1 MPDHKASSTVPLWND
16 KFRGGKTTYDSYS
29 EWKCWTEGDFGKPA
43 QREIAFYQ
51 KELGTL
57 LDKKGAS
64 KKKVLEIGFG
74 NGPFLGWALSKNYQ
88 IYGSEVQ
95 STLRTKAQKAGVGV
109 VDGPSDLA
117 PASLD
122 AVAAFDV
129 FEHIEYR
136 SLLALCRDIFVALRP
151 DGFLV
156 ARFPNGDSPFGMIY
170 QNGDPTHLTALGQGR
185 VSGLMKHSGFSK
197 YELRAPSEI
206 PSSIKGRIKLQTK
219 NLLRA
224 AYSSFVRSAFLGR
237 DTPSTFTA
245 NYLLVAQKT

>member
-1 MPDHKASSTVPLWND
+1 M
-16 KFRGGKTTYDSYS
+16 TYDSYS
-29 EWKCWTEGDFGKPA
+29 EWKSWTEGDFGKPT
-43 QREIAFYQ
+43 QGEIAFYQ
-51 KELGTL
+51 QELGTL
-57 LDKKGAS
+57 LDEKGAS
-64 KKKVLEIGFG
+64 RKNVLEIGFG

-88 IYGSEVQ
+88 VYGSEVQ
-95 STLRTKAQKAGVGV
+95 DTLKTKAQEAGVGI

-117 PASLD
+117 PGSLD

-129 FEHIEYR
+129 FEHIEYQ
-136 SLLALCRDIFVALRP
+136 SLLALCRDIFVDLRP
-151 DGFLV
+151 GGILV

-185 VSGLMKHSGFSK
+185 VSGLMKLSGFSK

-206 PSSIKGRIKLQTK
+206 PFSIKGRIKLHTK
-219 NLLRA
+219 SLFRA
-224 AYSSFVRSAFLGR
+224 AYRSFVRLAFLGS